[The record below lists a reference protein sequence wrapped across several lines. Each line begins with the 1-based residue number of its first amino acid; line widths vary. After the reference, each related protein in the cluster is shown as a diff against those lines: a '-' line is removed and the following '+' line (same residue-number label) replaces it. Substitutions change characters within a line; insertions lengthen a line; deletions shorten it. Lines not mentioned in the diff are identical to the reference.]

1 MHSIIKAISLAAFMT
16 MCSACSKTDTSSS
29 KPTDY
34 SPKDGTQAKKVNSDK
49 AKRTET
55 RSAESHSHGD
65 ASLAIVL
72 EGSTMTV
79 ELDTPIYNLL
89 GFEHIAETAK
99 QKIAVQKAELVL
111 SNSGS
116 LFVFNSHAECKLSGE
131 TIRVELGLDGHEDH
145 DDHEDH
151 EDDQEEDHD
160 EHEEDDAH
168 DKTHKDV
175 TIRYNYKCSNPQS
188 LKSVR
193 VNLFE
198 HFENLTKLDLV
209 YLGPNTQKQVE
220 LSATKTSMILTR

>member
-55 RSAESHSHGD
+55 RSAE
-65 ASLAIVL
+65 
-72 EGSTMTV
+72 
-79 ELDTPIYNLL
+79 LDTPIYNLL

-99 QKIAVQKAELVL
+99 QKTAVQKAELVL

-131 TIRVELGLDGHEDH
+131 TIRVELGLDDHEDH
-145 DDHEDH
+145 DDHEDG
-151 EDDQEEDHD
+151 QEEDHD

-175 TIRYNYKCSNPQS
+175 TIRYNYKCSNPKS